1 MAKYEI
7 SIEIKVREISEG
19 CTRTGEPT
27 RGEDGNFKITMPE
40 EAAISIDKSEQ
51 AFLEVGHAAIRD
63 GIAQHLCQMSKKKPL
78 NNKKRGKMSSRTV
91 ETIG

>member
-1 MAKYEI
+1 MANYEI
-7 SIEIKVREISEG
+7 SVEIKVREISEE
-19 CTRTGEPT
+19 CTGTGEPT

-63 GIAQHLCQMSKKKPL
+63 GIAQHLSQMSKKKPL
-78 NNKKRGKMSSRTV
+78 SSKKREKK
-91 ETIG
+91 